1 MQNTLNGLDDQHVF
15 SVTELNELVRDLLEE
30 ALPSLWLEGEISNL
44 SQPASGHIYLTLKD
58 EQAQIRAAMFRGNN
72 RRLGFTPRNG
82 VKVLV
87 RGRLSLY
94 TARGDYQLIID
105 HMEEAGLGA
114 LQRAFEQLKQRLQA
128 EGLFAPERKRPLPAV
143 PRHIAVITSPT
154 GAAIRDILSVL
165 ARRCPLIPVTVLPVA
180 VQGKEAPPQII
191 AALAQAN
198 RRPEFDVILLARGGG
213 SLEDLWAFN
222 DEGVARAIAAS
233 HLPVV
238 SGVGHEVDFT
248 IADFAADQRAPTPS
262 AAAELLSPD
271 QIDWQRRLGHLEQR
285 LGNGMQRRLGALGQQ
300 LAQLRAR
307 LRHPGQRVR
316 EWQQRVDEL
325 EQRLGRSLG
334 HALHLRRLRLD
345 TMTTR
350 LLAASPART
359 VPALEQRR
367 QQLVMRLNQAM
378 QRRLASDRQR
388 LAVLSA
394 RAESVSPLAVLARGY
409 AIVRTEAGEVVRR
422 ADQAGPGTRLRIRLH
437 HGELDAAVTESRS

>member
-1 MQNTLNGLDDQHVF
+1 MHNTVNGLGDNHVF

-114 LQRAFEQLKQRLQA
+114 LQRAFDQLKQRLQA

-143 PRHIAVITSPT
+143 PQHIAVITSPT

-165 ARRCPLIPVTVLPVA
+165 GRRCPLIPVTILPVA

-191 AALAQAN
+191 AALALAN

-233 HLPVV
+233 RLPVV

-248 IADFAADQRAPTPS
+248 IADFVADCRAPTPS

-271 QIDWQRRLGHLEQR
+271 LLDWQQRLAHIESRLGSS
-285 LGNGMQRRLGALGQQ
+285 MQRRLAGLHQQ
-300 LAQLRAR
+300 LGHLRRR
-307 LRHPGQRVR
+307 LRHPGQRVQ

-334 HALHLRRLRLD
+334 HALHLRQLRLGALGA
-345 TMTTR
+345 R
-350 LLAASPART
+350 LQAASPART
-359 VPALEQRR
+359 VPALDQRR
-367 QQLVMRLNQAM
+367 QHLTLRLSQAM
-378 QRRLASDRQR
+378 HRRLAQGRER

-409 AIVRTEAGEVVRR
+409 AIVHTAEGEVVRR
-422 ADQAGPGTRLRIRLH
+422 AEQAGPGTHLRIRLH